1 MSAATNEAIKKHASR
16 VMGAYEALF
25 PFISIARR
33 DGPALLSQAITTA
46 RDDTNGT
53 VSQQTFGRQVTVL
66 KLILETLIKL
76 PAPEGVREDEHFDI
90 PSAPSPRLAL
100 MSRYRDT
107 QSNDLNA
114 VPDKLL

>member
-1 MSAATNEAIKKHASR
+1 MSAATNEIVKKHSNR

-33 DGPALLSQAITTA
+33 DGPALLSQAIATA
-46 RDDTNGT
+46 RNDADGT

-76 PAPEGVREDEHFDI
+76 PAPEGVKEDEHFDI

-100 MSRYRDT
+100 MSRYRDAG
-107 QSNDLNA
+107 SNDLNV
-114 VPDKLL
+114 VPDKLK